1 MKFQDLVTMYDTLIA
16 KVEDFMFK
24 KILPPLFK
32 LMLFGMKLT
41 LAWAFYQT
49 IKQTLNELF

>member
-1 MKFQDLVTMYDTLIA
+1 MKFQDLIMMYDTFIA
-16 KVEDFMFK
+16 KVEDFTYK

-49 IKQTLNELF
+49 IKQASNELF